1 MTSQQLDP
9 KVPFAEKLKDILRE
23 QQAQGA
29 SLIQRRNDGSY
40 VERRPDGSEIVKTY
54 RDRGDNET
62 ANG

>member
-1 MTSQQLDP
+1 MNSQQLDP
-9 KVPFAEKLKDILRE
+9 KVPFSEKVKDILRE
-23 QQAQGA
+23 QQEQGA

-40 VERRPDGSEIVKTY
+40 VERRSDGSEVIKTY